1 MRETETMAGL
11 CELPFRVPFDRL
23 DSVIPRSCGFKG
35 INKKGLDRMKKSL
48 LSILLV
54 TAMLVSVLSA
64 CGSGASSSGGS
75 ESAVAP
81 DNGSQVEPAPEEP
94 VQTAEASAEDASAM
108 EGGSAAEPEPAVEI
122 SYPLDTD
129 VTLQTWATMKGTYTA
144 AFDEWNQCYIL
155 DYAAEATGVG
165 LDVISVSDTVASE
178 QFQLL
183 IASGDWPDFIPMTFY
198 TGGASQ
204 AYIDDVIIELTDELL
219 EENAPAYLQ
228 RIAESNESTQKAV
241 YESGT
246 HLSVFSVMDE
256 PLVGAGLVI
265 RQDWL
270 DGLGMDTPT
279 TLEGFTDALYGFR
292 ETYGASGALRLY
304 TQFSLEQFNAA
315 FDTRCVGYA
324 NSNIPVYV
332 NDGTVTCSF
341 VEDNYRAFVEW
352 IAQLYAD
359 GIVDQDF
366 YSLGNGGPDRFG
378 DVVAGKNGLWS
389 DNAGTVNDWTRWADD
404 PNLLDAEA
412 IANPLGEDG
421 TNTWKDELM
430 GIGDMMGITGWCIT
444 STAEDPALV
453 LQYFNYFFTDEGSMM
468 GNYGVEGIGYA
479 VEDDG
484 TVNLLDAI
492 TNSEY
497 GINPGG
503 AISINSMLNLVPHY
517 QYEKRLFSTLDEDAI
532 EAYEIFND
540 ESITGEHYYPNAAA
554 LTSGESDSVINE
566 ATAVLTYAQETL
578 LAFMTNAMEINDET
592 WDAFQRTLEDM
603 GIREIL
609 EVYQNA
615 YDAYAAGE
623 R

>member
-1 MRETETMAGL
+1 
-11 CELPFRVPFDRL
+11 
-23 DSVIPRSCGFKG
+23 
-35 INKKGLDRMKKSL
+35 MKKHL
-48 LSILLV
+48 LSALLV
-54 TAMLVSVLSA
+54 AAMIVSVLSA
-64 CGSGASSSGGS
+64 CSSGTSAASGS
-75 ESAVAP
+75 ESVSAP
-81 DNGSQVEPAPEEP
+81 DSVSKAENTP
-94 VQTAEASAEDASAM
+94 VQVGTTQNEDTAAEDASVTEAGFA
-108 EGGSAAEPEPAVEI
+108 EEPEPMVEI

-129 VTLQTWATMKGTYTA
+129 ATLQTWATMKGTYTA
-144 AFDEWNQCYIL
+144 AFDAWNQCYIL
-155 DYAAEATGVG
+155 GYAAEATGVD

-183 IASGDWPDFIPMTFY
+183 IASGDWPDFIPMTYY

-279 TLEGFTDALYGFR
+279 TLDAFTDALYGFK
-292 ETYGASGALRLY
+292 EIYGASGALRLY
-304 TQFSLEQFNAA
+304 TEFSLEQFNAA

-324 NSNIPVYV
+324 NSNMPVYV
-332 NDGTVTCSF
+332 HDGTVTCSF
-341 VEDNYRAFVEW
+341 VEDNYRTFVEW

-359 GIVDQDF
+359 GIVDPDF

-389 DNAGTVNDWTRWADD
+389 DNAGTVNDWTRYADD

-444 STAEDPALV
+444 STAEDPALI

-468 GNYGVEGIGYA
+468 GNYGVKGIGYDM
-479 VEDDG
+479 EDDG
-484 TVNLLDAI
+484 TVKLLDAI

-497 GINPGG
+497 GINAGG

-532 EAYEIFND
+532 EAYEIYND

-554 LTSGESDSVINE
+554 LTSEESDSIINE

-578 LAFMTNAMEINDET
+578 LAFMTNALEINDET
-592 WDAFQRTLEDM
+592 WGNFQSTLEDM
-603 GIREIL
+603 GVREIL

-615 YDAYAAGE
+615 YDEYAVGE

>member
-1 MRETETMAGL
+1 
-11 CELPFRVPFDRL
+11 
-23 DSVIPRSCGFKG
+23 
-35 INKKGLDRMKKSL
+35 MKKSL
-48 LSILLV
+48 LAILLI
-54 TAMLVSVLSA
+54 TAMLLSVFTACGTDTSSTPEASSAVESISEAPAVSEAPPADTTSVAEEVSV
-64 CGSGASSSGGS
+64 
-75 ESAVAP
+75 
-81 DNGSQVEPAPEEP
+81 
-94 VQTAEASAEDASAM
+94 
-108 EGGSAAEPEPAVEI
+108 AEPEPAVEI
-122 SYPLDTD
+122 TYPLDTD
-129 VTLQTWATMKGTYTA
+129 ATLQTWATMKGTYNA

-155 DYAAEATGVG
+155 EYAAEATGVN

-183 IASGDWPDFIPMTFY
+183 VASGDWPDFIPMTYY

-204 AYIDDVIIELTDELL
+204 AYMDDVIIELTDELL

-228 RIAESNESTQKAV
+228 RLNESNDSTQRAA

-246 HLSVFSVMDE
+246 HLSVFTVMDE
-256 PLVGAGLVI
+256 PLVGSGLII

-270 DGLGMDTPT
+270 DELNMDTPT
-279 TLEGFTDALYGFR
+279 TLSEFTDVLYGFANSF
-292 ETYGASGALRLY
+292 GATGALRLY
-304 TQFSLEQFNAA
+304 TEFSLEQFNAA

-324 NSNIPVYV
+324 NSSMPVYV

-341 VEDNYRAFVEW
+341 VEDNYRDFVEW
-352 IAQLYAD
+352 IAKLYAD
-359 GIVDQDF
+359 GIVDPDF

-404 PNLLDAEA
+404 PELLDAEA
-412 IANPLGEDG
+412 IANPLGADG

-430 GIGDMMGITGWCIT
+430 GIGDMMGISGWCIT
-444 STAEDPALV
+444 STAADPALV

-468 GNYGVEGIGYA
+468 GNYGVEGIGYEL
-479 VEDDG
+479 VDG
-484 TVNLLDAI
+484 NVNLLDAI

-517 QYEKRLFSTLDEDAI
+517 QYEQRLFSTLDEDAI

-540 ESITGEHYYPNAAA
+540 ASITGEHYYPHAAA
-554 LTSGESDSVINE
+554 LTSEESDSVINE
-566 ATAVLTYAQETL
+566 TTAVLTYAQETL
-578 LAFMTNAMEINDET
+578 LGFMTNATELNDAAWE
-592 WDAFQRTLEDM
+592 DFQSTLESM
-603 GIREIL
+603 GIGDIL
-609 EVYQNA
+609 AVYQNA
-615 YDAYAAGE
+615 YDEYAAGN